1 MSVICIVLVASI
13 LSDAWEAIER
23 RINERYARVKFYRP
37 RQYKFN

>member
-13 LSDAWEAIER
+13 LCDAMEAIEKR
-23 RINERYARVKFYRP
+23 MKDARYPRAFNRA

>member
-23 RINERYARVKFYRP
+23 RIAQPRVKLCRA